1 VDRIALTH
9 RHPDHTAGAARLS
22 ELAGAPVLAFGA
34 GLSDGD
40 VVGGLVAA
48 HTPGHAPEHLC
59 FWHPESR
66 TLLSGD
72 LIAGEGS
79 IMISP
84 PEGDLR
90 EYVASL
96 ERVRGLSPSRILP
109 GHGPEVARAG
119 EKIEEYLAHRRER
132 EARVVAALDSGA
144 RSLTEVV
151 ESAYAEVSRRCV
163 PPPNCR
169 PKRTSSNYAAKS
181 GRSRG
186 KVRQASVSV
195 FPTAGTYGGSTTS
208 REEAT
213 EMSDEAQRRLLTLL
227 VVLTAVLSR
236 PLRNMVGE
244 TIPERGGV
252 GDDLA
257 EVVLQGLARV
267 GAVALASVLVRQL
280 SRSRR

>member
-1 VDRIALTH
+1 MDFLAITAPNPGPLTLDGTNTYVVDGTVVDPGPDDERHLAEILAAGPVQRIALTH
-9 RHPDHTAGAARLS
+9 RHPDHAAGAARLS
-22 ELAGAPVLAFGA
+22 DLAGAPVLAFGA
-34 GLSDGD
+34 GISDGD
-40 VVGGLVAA
+40 AVGGLVAV

-151 ESAYAEVSRRCV
+151 ESAYADV
-163 PPPNCR
+163 PPPMR
-169 PKRTSSNYAAKS
+169 PYAELSAKAHLLKLRRQI
-181 GRSRG
+181 RS
-186 KVRQASVSV
+186 
-195 FPTAGTYGGSTTS
+195 
-208 REEAT
+208 
-213 EMSDEAQRRLLTLL
+213 
-227 VVLTAVLSR
+227 
-236 PLRNMVGE
+236 
-244 TIPERGGV
+244 
-252 GDDLA
+252 
-257 EVVLQGLARV
+257 
-267 GAVALASVLVRQL
+267 
-280 SRSRR
+280 